1 VAQIVLERKL
11 GTFSPPVKYAKNYN
25 PTVAELLKEF
35 VELYGVNHWGDSF
48 LSCSQHRIDDYIV
61 PLIGNVRVKDVT
73 LHMLERFYDELQRTP
88 AIVLK
93 GHKDTGKTVS
103 HGVIESI
110 HGLLKNAFN
119 RAIRWGY
126 LSTNPAMTAEV
137 PQYEKNERTVWTAET
152 AQKALSLCRER
163 KLKLAMQLALGCSM
177 RIGEI
182 LGLTWDCVDIR
193 PERIAAQD
201 AQLHVNKELKRC
213 QKDAMEKLKAR
224 NRSKVILEF
233 PELKAD
239 CSTVLVLKSPKTSS
253 SVRNIFIP
261 NTVAI
266 ELVKEQDRQQAMKA
280 MLGDVY
286 EDYNLVLAQDNG
298 RPVEEAWMRKHL
310 NAFIKANDLPVVV
323 FHSLRHSSTSIKL
336 ELSQGNIKA
345 VQGDTGHAQSNMVT
359 DVYAHSNNTE
369 RKKLARLVEQQF
381 FNRTG
386 DSEQIPADDKT
397 VKIIG
402 LLKERPEMTDTFLT
416 LLNAMVC

>member
-1 VAQIVLERKL
+1 
-11 GTFSPPVKYAKNYN
+11 
-25 PTVAELLKEF
+25 
-35 VELYGVNHWGDSF
+35 
-48 LSCSQHRIDDYIV
+48 
-61 PLIGNVRVKDVT
+61 
-73 LHMLERFYDELQRTP
+73 
-88 AIVLK
+88 
-93 GHKDTGKTVS
+93 
-103 HGVIESI
+103 
-110 HGLLKNAFN
+110 
-119 RAIRWGY
+119 
-126 LSTNPAMTAEV
+126 MTAEV

-193 PERIAAQD
+193 PERIEAQD
-201 AQLHVNKELKRC
+201 AQLHVNKERKRC
-213 QKDAMEKLKAR
+213 QKDAMEKRKVR
-224 NRSKVILEF
+224 KRSKGILEF
-233 PELKAD
+233 PKRRAD
-239 CSTVLVLKSPKTSS
+239 CSTVLVLKFPKTSS

-261 NTVAI
+261 NTVAM
-266 ELVKEQDRQQAMKA
+266 ELVREQKRQQAMKA
-280 MLGDVY
+280 MVY
-286 EDYNLVLAQDNG
+286 ENYNLVLAQDDR
-298 RPVEEAWMRKHL
+298 RPVEENRMRKHL
-310 NAFIKANDLPVVV
+310 NAFIKANGLPTVV

-416 LLNAMVC
+416 LLNAMIC